1 MDIEKE
7 IEESKNRIEGRQR
20 EIEISLSKLDSK
32 IKIYSNWAWFFV
44 AFGLLIIII
53 SSIYFAQMTYGNEF
67 ELNLLG
73 DFLSCSVASI
83 WSLAGLFFIYVA
95 FLGQKQQLLNQQL
108 EIMYSQLEVKYARLE
123 LSGQKAEMI
132 AQNETLKV
140 QKFENTFF
148 QMLNLLN
155 SSINSLDIKEH
166 GETTH
171 SGRDC
176 FEYFYNGL
184 RNKVYGISDEFKRFD
199 DIKNATIEQTIKAYN
214 VFYYYNKSDL
224 SHYFRTLY
232 HIIKFINQSDIN
244 NKKQYISVTRAQLS
258 SYEQVLLFYNCIH
271 YNGEEKFKPLIEN
284 IPYLKTFINH

>member
-73 DFLSCSVASI
+73 DFLSGSVASI